1 MNKKLGMIG
10 SIINAITVL
19 LFAIFMGVDF
29 NFGSYF
35 VCILLSLSFVMMIA
49 AFENECSEDKKVAG
63 KIALVLSGVYSTL
76 IMIVYF
82 TQCTSVIHD
91 NLNLQAAKILNYS
104 YLGLMFNL
112 DLLGYAIMALSTFFI
127 GFTINDKNKKDKAII
142 IAHTRVFLKINK
154 NIKASKQSVATI
166 IKTDEFEF
174 ISNKLSKMHAAALKI
189 IGRFIYTPKKRG
201 RQKPTS
207 LYIISSCGKS
217 LKFPLR
223 VMVK

>member
-35 VCILLSLSFVMMIA
+35 VCILLSLSFVIMIA

-127 GFTINDKNKKDKAII
+127 GFTINVKNKKDKALKYLLII
-142 IAHTRVFLKINK
+142 HGIFFLSCLIMPMTGVFAKSSGSSSHSGGVIALEIWCLYFLP
-154 NIKASKQSVATI
+154 
-166 IKTDEFEF
+166 
-174 ISNKLSKMHAAALKI
+174 
-189 IGRFIYTPKKRG
+189 IGVLGFFHFKD
-201 RQKPTS
+201 
-207 LYIISSCGKS
+207 CE
-217 LKFPLR
+217 
-223 VMVK
+223 